1 MMVYQRRKQNSN
13 GSERKENDQGWR
25 KITQVTMKS
34 KTLTKFFEIHETYCS
49 SFFARD
55 KKNRFLT
62 YLFNLE
68 RDFFISQRRAS

>member
-1 MMVYQRRKQNSN
+1 MMVYQRRKKNSN

-49 SFFARD
+49 SLFARD
-55 KKNRFLT
+55 QKKPIL
-62 YLFNLE
+62 NLP
-68 RDFFISQRRAS
+68 F